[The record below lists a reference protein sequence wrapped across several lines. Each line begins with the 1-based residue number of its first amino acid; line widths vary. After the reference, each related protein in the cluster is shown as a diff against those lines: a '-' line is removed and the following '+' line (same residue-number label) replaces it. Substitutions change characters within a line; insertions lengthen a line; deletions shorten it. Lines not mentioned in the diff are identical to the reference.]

1 MESTKHKTILLLG
14 GSPQQV
20 PAIEAAKELQ
30 YRTVL
35 IDYLPDNPGRYVA
48 DVWYQESTTDIN
60 AVCRIAKHENVCGIL
75 AYASDPAALPA
86 AIVCERLGLP
96 TNPASSV
103 EILGVKHKFRKFLQE
118 NGFPCPATYI
128 FSPDDSYES
137 IMNGIGNLRF
147 PIVVKPTD
155 SSGSKGVS
163 FLNDYAGLSE
173 AIKFAD
179 TYSRNKILIAEE
191 FIERGFPDVIGGDIF
206 VENGKIILYGEMAC
220 LRGDNGRSLIPIGE
234 KKPSGLSDKQ
244 KALLYSE
251 LQKLIYI
258 LGIKAG
264 EFNIEVLIDGNDMPH
279 FLEVG
284 PRAGGNMIPIE
295 LSDAYGINLIEANIK
310 AAIGESVQF
319 NLSEPDDSFMTYVLH
334 SSCNGIFSHVYYD
347 RNIEKYI
354 YRKIEYKKPGDIIE
368 AFDGA
373 GKAVGII
380 FMRFPSS
387 DIMNE
392 VQAKLEQLI
401 KVVVK

>member
-1 MESTKHKTILLLG
+1 
-14 GSPQQV
+14 
-20 PAIEAAKELQ
+20 
-30 YRTVL
+30 
-35 IDYLPDNPGRYVA
+35 
-48 DVWYQESTTDIN
+48 
-60 AVCRIAKHENVCGIL
+60 
-75 AYASDPAALPA
+75 
-86 AIVCERLGLP
+86 
-96 TNPASSV
+96 
-103 EILGVKHKFRKFLQE
+103 
-118 NGFPCPATYI
+118 
-128 FSPDDSYES
+128 
-137 IMNGIGNLRF
+137 
-147 PIVVKPTD
+147 
-155 SSGSKGVS
+155 
-163 FLNDYAGLSE
+163 
-173 AIKFAD
+173 
-179 TYSRNKILIAEE
+179 
-191 FIERGFPDVIGGDIF
+191 
-206 VENGKIILYGEMAC
+206 MAC